1 MAGFSRKFRAGLIV
15 GTAALLLVL
24 AMAASAQAASKL
36 PDLALAR
43 GGPSTVY
50 AGATFSEAITVTNK
64 GKGTAAGVV
73 VDYYPALTLTP
84 TSAGLSCAGIYKGH
98 SGRGGGYTLV
108 GWACTQTLKK
118 GLKPKK
124 SVTLSFSI
132 KAPAAGT
139 LNETFNTEPVPNEG
153 QLNLVSHS
161 GGDSITVAQPPA
173 PEAPTE
179 VHAAQVEDQLQVG
192 WTLAPAT
199 AEAITSSTITL
210 TPTDGSSA
218 PVVTATASPTGGQAG
233 PVEPL
238 TRYEITVVNK
248 DASGSSPASSP
259 IYFTTPAATV
269 PPSAPTELKAWWIA
283 NNPPTG
289 SFAVRWTA
297 GAPGSSAIDEFE
309 VKAVPAEPEV
319 ASTLYNIE
327 PASSGETVFTGN
339 SETPWSASVRAH
351 NAAGWGP
358 WSAPV
363 ELGGL

>member
-1 MAGFSRKFRAGLIV
+1 
-15 GTAALLLVL
+15 
-24 AMAASAQAASKL
+24 
-36 PDLALAR
+36 
-43 GGPSTVY
+43 
-50 AGATFSEAITVTNK
+50 
-64 GKGTAAGVV
+64 
-73 VDYYPALTLTP
+73 LT
-84 TSAGLSCAGIYKGH
+84 CAGIYKGH

-124 SVTLSFSI
+124 SVTLTLSI
-132 KAPAAGT
+132 KAPAGGPI
-139 LNETFNTEPVPNEG
+139 NETIGAEPTPNEG
-153 QLNLVSHS
+153 QLNLVPHAIA
-161 GGDSITVAQPPA
+161 DPITVAQPAVPQA
-173 PEAPTE
+173 PSE
-179 VHAAQVEDQLQVG
+179 VHAAQVEDQLLLG

-210 TPTDGSSA
+210 TPTGGSSA
-218 PVVTATASPTGGQAG
+218 PVVTAAASPTGGVAG

-238 TRYEITVVNK
+238 TSYEVTVVTH
-248 DASGSSPASSP
+248 DASGSSPASAP

-269 PPSAPTELKAWWIA
+269 APSAPTELKAWWIA

-297 GAPGSSAIDEFE
+297 GAPGSAAIDEFE
-309 VKAVPAEPEV
+309 VRAVPAEAEV
-319 ASTLYNIE
+319 ASTLYNVE

-339 SETPWSASVRAH
+339 SETPWAASVRAH